1 MNAEEQVAPK
11 SLRFTRFD
19 EGRWAGDA
27 TWITGA
33 YHVRNAR
40 LLAGGST
47 GSSESAWS
55 NSGRWSS
62 PRALERPSGTALN
75 DGTGLKPPESKPEPV
90 TVCRLMA
97 AISSSMRQSSTSK
110 LSMF

>member
-1 MNAEEQVAPK
+1 MNAEEQVAPNL
-11 SLRFTRFD
+11 LRFTRFD

-27 TWITGA
+27 TW
-33 YHVRNAR
+33 NAR
-40 LLAGGST
+40 LLAGSSM
-47 GSSESAWS
+47 GSSESPWS

-97 AISSSMRQSSTSK
+97 AISSSMIQSSTSK